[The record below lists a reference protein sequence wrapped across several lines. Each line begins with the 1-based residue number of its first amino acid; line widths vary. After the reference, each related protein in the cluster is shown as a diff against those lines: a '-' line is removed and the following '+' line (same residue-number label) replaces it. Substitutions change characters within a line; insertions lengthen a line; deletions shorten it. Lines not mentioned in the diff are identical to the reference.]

1 MIRWISEAVRVATK
15 PWQGLLKASEERSGD
30 AKRRHLLSSTR
41 GPLVELPWT
50 AQAVDDNVSQGLG
63 RLKNGRT
70 ECVQGERRE
79 DKKGLG
85 VEKRKSEECRVEAE
99 QMLSLEQWDNWWAD
113 CFNSVAKSISVKAES
128 RADSSDS
135 DDEPQEHRGQSAE
148 GGRIT
153 AIKKAGAMKGKLR
166 RVLRQESH
174 LVAASSAIA
183 STVSA
188 WLKRRKVRF

>member
-1 MIRWISEAVRVATK
+1 MRGAIHDAM
-15 PWQGLLKASEERSGD
+15 ASKYRQRLAQSSGV
-30 AKRRHLLSSTR
+30 SSSR
-41 GPLVELPWT
+41 AFESDIGKKILMKYGWT
-50 AQAVDDNVSQGLG
+50 EGQGLG

-85 VEKRKSEECRVEAE
+85 IEKRKSE
-99 QMLSLEQWDNWWAD
+99 EQWDNWWAD

-128 RADSSDS
+128 RAESSDS
-135 DDEPQEHRGQSAE
+135 DDEPQGNATAE

-166 RVLRQESH
+166 RVLRQES
-174 LVAASSAIA
+174 
-183 STVSA
+183 TNN
-188 WLKRRKVRF
+188 